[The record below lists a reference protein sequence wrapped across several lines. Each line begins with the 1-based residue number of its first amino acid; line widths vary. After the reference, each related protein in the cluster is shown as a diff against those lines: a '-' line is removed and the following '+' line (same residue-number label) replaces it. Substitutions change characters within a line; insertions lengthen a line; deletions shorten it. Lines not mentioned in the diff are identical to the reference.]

1 MKVGNKQGK
10 QWEVIVEYVSFP
22 NERARQR
29 AYEQYA
35 DTIIAG
41 YRNELKLKEQE
52 RQKSKGLENLADK

>member
-1 MKVGNKQGK
+1 MKIVDKQGK
-10 QWEVIVEYVSFP
+10 QWEVVAEYVSFP

-41 YRNELKLKEQE
+41 YRNEMKLKEQE
-52 RQKSKGLENLADK
+52 RQKSKGLENLTGK